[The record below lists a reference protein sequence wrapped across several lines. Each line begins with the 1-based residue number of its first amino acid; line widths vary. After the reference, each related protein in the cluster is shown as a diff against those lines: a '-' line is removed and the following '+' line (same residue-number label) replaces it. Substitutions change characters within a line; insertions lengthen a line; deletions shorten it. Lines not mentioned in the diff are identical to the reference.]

1 MEVHRLSSG
10 GARLWNAWAQKL
22 QREGLAA
29 PFHVGS
35 VSQQGIEPA
44 SPAVQGG
51 FLTTGPS
58 GKSQKY
64 ENFKLN
70 IKQNGKHD
78 TLPQESQFH
87 SE

>member
-1 MEVHRLSSG
+1 MAHRLSSC
-10 GARLWNAWAQKL
+10 GAQLWSAWAQKL
-22 QREGLAA
+22 QCEGLVA
-29 PFHVGS
+29 PSHVGF
-35 VSQQGIEPA
+35 VSRQGIEPA
-44 SPAVQGG
+44 SPALQGG

-64 ENFKLN
+64 GNFKLN

-78 TLPQESQFH
+78 ILPQESQFH